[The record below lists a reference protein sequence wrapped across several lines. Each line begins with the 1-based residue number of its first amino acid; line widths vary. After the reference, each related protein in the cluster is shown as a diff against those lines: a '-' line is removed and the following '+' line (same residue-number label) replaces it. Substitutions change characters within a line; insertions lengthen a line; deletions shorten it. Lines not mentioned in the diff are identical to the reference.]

1 MNATAAAA
9 HTLRL
14 PAAFLP
20 AVRRALAQD
29 RSPMDAATLLR
40 QVGYDSGAGFHAAL
54 EERVAWERPGA
65 TVGTLPDGEFWAE
78 FAAFWSDAG
87 WGTVRHVQMHP
98 GVGALECE
106 GWAEAAAAREA
117 GDGFCHLT
125 TGIFAD
131 MLGRLAGGDVAVM
144 EVECEAA
151 GADRCR
157 FLFGGPAALGAV
169 YQEMAEGHGVELA
182 VARLG

>member
-9 HTLRL
+9 LGLRL

-29 RSPMDAATLLR
+29 RSPLEAATLLR
-40 QVGYDSGAGFHAAL
+40 QVGYDSGGGFFAAL

-65 TVGTLPDGEFWAE
+65 SLGTLPEGEFWAE
-78 FAAFWSDAG
+78 FSAFWHDAG
-87 WGTVRHVQMHP
+87 WGTVRHVQLHA
-98 GVGALECE
+98 GVAALECE

-117 GDGFCHLT
+117 GDRFCHLT
-125 TGIFAD
+125 VGIFAD
-131 MLGRLAGGDVAVM
+131 LLGRLAGGDVAVM

-151 GADRCR
+151 DADRCR

-169 YQEMAEGHGVELA
+169 YEGMAQGLGTDEA

>member
-1 MNATAAAA
+1 MNATATAA
-9 HTLRL
+9 HGLRL

-29 RSPMDAATLLR
+29 RSPLEAATLLR

-54 EERVAWERPGA
+54 EERIAWERPGA
-65 TVGTLPDGEFWAE
+65 TLGTLPEGEFWPE
-78 FAAFWSDAG
+78 FSAFWQDAG
-87 WGTVRHVQMHP
+87 WGTVRHVQLHP
-98 GVGALECE
+98 GVAALECD

-117 GDGFCHLT
+117 GDRFCHLT

-131 MLGRLAGGDVAVM
+131 LLGRLAGSDVAVM
-144 EVECEAA
+144 EVECEAD
-151 GADRCR
+151 GGDRCR
-157 FLFGGPAALGAV
+157 FLFGGPAALAAV
-169 YQEMAEGHGVELA
+169 YEGMSQGMGAGEA

>member
-1 MNATAAAA
+1 MNATLATA

-20 AVRRALAQD
+20 ALRRALAQD
-29 RSPMDAATLLR
+29 RSPAEAATRLR
-40 QVGYDSGAGFHAAL
+40 QLGYDSGAGFYAAL
-54 EERVAWERPGA
+54 EERVAWQRPGA
-65 TVGTLPDGEFWAE
+65 TVGTLPDGEFWPE
-78 FAAFWSDAG
+78 FAAFWEDAG
-87 WGTVRHVQMHP
+87 WGTMRHAQIHP

-117 GDGFCHLT
+117 GDGYCHLT
-125 TGIFAD
+125 TGILAD
-131 MLGRLAGGDVAVM
+131 VLGRLAGGDVAVM
-144 EVECEAA
+144 EVECESA

-157 FLFGGPAALGAV
+157 FLFGSPAALGAV
-169 YQEMAEGHGVELA
+169 YEGMAQGLGADDA